1 MKPFDI
7 GELLLLAALWGASF
21 LFMRVAAPEFGPAPL
36 VAVRFGLAAV
46 VLLPIVAWRGQWAAM
61 LRNWRPIMVIGI
73 LNSALP
79 FLLYS
84 FAALSITAGLAS
96 IFNAASPLF
105 AAVIAWCW
113 FGDRLTPP
121 RIAGLAIG
129 FAGVVGLA
137 WEKAS
142 FAPGGSGLAI
152 AACLGAT
159 LCYGLG
165 ANYTKRVLQGVP
177 SIAVAGGSPLA
188 AGLLLLLPAIWWWPA
203 GTPSSSAWLAAVLLA
218 VPCTGFAY
226 LLYFRL
232 IDRVGPGNA
241 IAVTFL
247 IPGFAVAWGA
257 WFLGERIGVDTAAGC
272 AVILFGTAL
281 ATGVIGASKRTPIA
295 PPGAGAR
302 TP

>member
-1 MKPFDI
+1 MKPFDV

-21 LFMRVAAPEFGPAPL
+21 LFMRVAAPEFGPAAL

-61 LRNWRPIMVIGI
+61 WHHWRPIAIVGI

-84 FAALSITAGLAS
+84 YAALSITAGLAS

-105 AAVIAWCW
+105 AAVIAWLW
-113 FGDRLTPP
+113 LGDRLTPP
-121 RIAGLAIG
+121 RVAGLAIG

-142 FAPGGSGLAI
+142 FTAGGSALAI

-159 LCYGLG
+159 FCYGLG
-165 ANYTKRVLQGVP
+165 ANYTKRALQTVP
-177 SIAVAGGSPLA
+177 SIAVAGGSQLA
-188 AGLLLLLPAIWWWPA
+188 AGLLIALPALWWWPA
-203 GTPSSSAWLAAVLLA
+203 EVPSSTAWLAAIALA

-232 IDRVGPGNA
+232 IARVGPGNA

-257 WFLGERIGVDTAAGC
+257 WFLDETIGIETLAGC
-272 AVILFGTAL
+272 AVILLGTAL
-281 ATGVIGASKRTPIA
+281 ATGVIGPRKRVVVAA
-295 PPGAGAR
+295 P
-302 TP
+302 

>member
-1 MKPFDI
+1 MKPSDV
-7 GELLLLAALWGASF
+7 GGLLLLAALWGASF
-21 LFMRVAAPEFGPAPL
+21 LFMRVAAPEFGPAAL

-46 VLLPIVAWRGQWAAM
+46 VLLPIVAMHGQWAAM
-61 LRNWRPIMVIGI
+61 LRHWRPITVVGI

-113 FGDRLTPP
+113 LGDRLTPL
-121 RIAGLAIG
+121 RIAGMAIG

-142 FAPGGSGLAI
+142 FTAGGSGLAI

-159 LCYGLG
+159 FCYGLG

-177 SIAVAGGSPLA
+177 SIAVAGGSQLA
-188 AGLLLLLPAIWWWPA
+188 AGLLLLLPAVWWWPA
-203 GTPSSSAWLAAVLLA
+203 QAPSSNAWFAAVLLA
-218 VPCTGFAY
+218 IPCTGFAY

-232 IDRVGPGNA
+232 IDRIGASNA

-247 IPGFAVAWGA
+247 IPAFAIAWGA
-257 WFLGERIGVDTAAGC
+257 WFLDERIGLDTAVGC

-281 ATGVIGASKRTPIA
+281 ATGVVGERKPAA
-295 PPGAGAR
+295 A
-302 TP
+302 

>member
-21 LFMRVAAPEFGPAPL
+21 LFMRIAAPEFGPAAL

-46 VLLPIVAWRGQWAAM
+46 VLLPIVAWHGQWAPM
-61 LRNWRPIMVIGI
+61 RKHWRPIAVVGI

-84 FAALSITAGLAS
+84 YAALSITAGLAS

-113 FGDRLTPP
+113 LGDRLTPP
-121 RIAGLAIG
+121 RVAGLAIG

-142 FAPGGSGLAI
+142 FTSGGSGLAI
-152 AACLGAT
+152 VACLFAT
-159 LCYGLG
+159 FCYGLG
-165 ANYTKRVLQGVP
+165 ANYTKRALQTVP
-177 SIAVAGGSPLA
+177 SIAVAGGSQLA
-188 AGLLLLLPAIWWWPA
+188 AGVLLALPALWWWPA
-203 GTPSSSAWLAAVLLA
+203 AMPSDKAWLAAVLLA

-232 IDRVGPGNA
+232 IARIGPGNA

-257 WFLGERIGVDTAAGC
+257 WFLGETIGIETLAGC

-281 ATGVIGASKRTPIA
+281 ATGVIGGPKRPA
-295 PPGAGAR
+295 AAL
-302 TP
+302 